1 MIYISIVNYHILTHL
16 IVTGNMVEQIIMT
29 VITTII
35 GYVVGYRKSKNEVEG
50 GRLEN
55 LEKSIR
61 IYQVVIDDL
70 SKKVEELTSHI
81 VRLESTIDN
90 LRQENKK
97 LRNKNSL

>member
-1 MIYISIVNYHILTHL
+1 
-16 IVTGNMVEQIIMT
+16 MT
-29 VITTII
+29 IITTLI
-35 GYVVGYRKSKNEVEG
+35 GYFVGYRKSKNEIEG

-81 VRLESTIDN
+81 VRLETTIDS
-90 LRQENKK
+90 LKVENNK
-97 LRNKNSL
+97 LKNKSNI

>member
-1 MIYISIVNYHILTHL
+1 MI
-16 IVTGNMVEQIIMT
+16 EQIILT
-29 VITTII
+29 VVTTLI
-35 GYVVGYRKSKNEVEG
+35 GYFVGYKKSQNEVEG

-70 SKKVEELTSHI
+70 SKKVEELTGHI
-81 VRLESTIDN
+81 VRLEGTIDN

-97 LRNKNSL
+97 LKNKNSL